1 MAARKMITS
10 IIPNPTILKSSNLQI
25 KEMRII
31 GYIEHPVMKIT
42 VFKMDN
48 RLSVKFE
55 TGMHEQTYKFRVE
68 DAVQNL
74 EDVRRIVD
82 ETFQEAVLQVF
93 KTMRMNSM
101 RTLSRN
107 LPRAAEDEFDSII

>member
-1 MAARKMITS
+1 
-10 IIPNPTILKSSNLQI
+10 
-25 KEMRII
+25 MRII

-48 RLSVKFE
+48 RLSAKFE

-82 ETFQEAVLQVF
+82 ETFQDAVLQLF
-93 KTMRMNSM
+93 KTMRLNGMQA
-101 RTLSRN
+101 LSRN
-107 LPRAAEDEFDSII
+107 LPRAAEDEFDRII

>member
-1 MAARKMITS
+1 
-10 IIPNPTILKSSNLQI
+10 
-25 KEMRII
+25 MRII

-55 TGMHEQTYKFRVE
+55 TGMHEQTYKFREE

-74 EDVRRIVD
+74 EDVRRIAD

-107 LPRAAEDEFDSII
+107 LPRAAEDEFDRII